1 MQRIGLT
8 VQEKRDPLAER
19 RRTSGEQPTG
29 NTLLEA
35 LTCELHWGALQIGG
49 IASVLNACLARGQAR
64 IPNSCRNN
72 FPVVSPVVAAALAS
86 WGEFEIQKTTK
97 MRCERLFKDLSL
109 AKQSTEPFIGG
120 PQAGLAENVSVRAI
134 SQLTAAW
141 RTLSNDAIE
150 TINALEPE
158 TRWRIGGLY
167 SENTLVLNPFL
178 KDAVRGKFECVDLQ
192 GEAVLPVLPQR
203 RKAQRFNLQQ
213 SCKIVVR
220 SRRLPGFAQDVSMY
234 GIGLSCDFPFNLKES
249 ILVELQT
256 GRSFKGTVAW
266 SKNGRL
272 GVQLDA
278 ALPRNDPLISS

>member
-1 MQRIGLT
+1 MQRSGL
-8 VQEKRDPLAER
+8 VQEKRDPES
-19 RRTSGEQPTG
+19 RRTSGGQPTG

-35 LTCELHWGALQIGG
+35 LTCELHWSALQIGG

-72 FPVVSPVVAAALAS
+72 FPVESPVVSAALAS
-86 WGEFEIQKTTK
+86 WGEFEIQKATK

-120 PQAGLAENVSVRAI
+120 STAGLAESMRAI
-134 SQLTAAW
+134 SQLTAVW

-158 TRWRIGGLY
+158 TRWQIGGLY

-203 RKAQRFNLQQ
+203 RKAHRFNLQQ
-213 SCKIVVR
+213 ACKIVVR
-220 SRRLPGFAQDVSMY
+220 SRRVPGFAQDVSMY
-234 GIGLSCDFPFNLKES
+234 GIGLSCDFPFSLKES
-249 ILVELQT
+249 VLVELQT
-256 GRSFKGTVAW
+256 GRSFKGIVAW

-278 ALPRNDPLISS
+278 ALSRNDPLISS